1 MSDASTSTL
10 DEIGTGDHLLDGL
23 DSGDRLLRKGEPQ
36 RDSAEQLAVDIDWT
50 SAHSLHHARFGERAA
65 AQLREDDALL
75 WREVLEDTEDLDLE
89 FLDTVAFENGPANA
103 TQARADIFER
113 EELLSDSGSSGDQQE
128 DRDSKNVHHCLALW
142 LRELLGD

>member
-1 MSDASTSTL
+1 MSDGSASTL

-23 DSGDRLLRKGEPQ
+23 DAGDRLFGEGESQ
-36 RDSAEQLAVDIDWT
+36 RHGSEQFAVDIDWT
-50 SAHSLHHARFGERAA
+50 SAHSLHYARLGERTA
-65 AQLREDDALL
+65 AQFREDDALL